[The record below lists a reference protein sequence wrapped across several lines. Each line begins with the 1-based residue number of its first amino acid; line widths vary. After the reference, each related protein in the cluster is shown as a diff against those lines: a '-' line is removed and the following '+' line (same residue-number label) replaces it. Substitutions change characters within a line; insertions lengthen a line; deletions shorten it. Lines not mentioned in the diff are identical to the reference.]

1 MKLLKRRKG
10 LTLIELLIV
19 VIILGVLA
27 AIAIP
32 RMSQNS
38 ATAKLR
44 ACQTNI
50 ATMNTQIELY
60 YSETGDWPVFATLTT
75 DPNYFP
81 DGAPVCPTT
90 GTSTPYSMDPNTYR
104 VDCSTTGH

>member
-1 MKLLKRRKG
+1 MKLSKSRKG

-19 VIILGVLA
+19 VLILGALA

-50 ATMNTQIELY
+50 ATMNTQIEAY
-60 YSETGDWPVFATLTT
+60 HADTDDWPVFATLTT
-75 DPNYFP
+75 DPCYFP
-81 DGAPVCPTT
+81 DSTPVCPSG
-90 GTSTPYSMDPNTYR
+90 GTYSMDPNTYR
-104 VDCSTTGH
+104 VNCDASGH

>member
-1 MKLLKRRKG
+1 MLKHRKG

-44 ACQTNI
+44 ACQTNV

-60 YSETGDWPVFATLTT
+60 YAENDEWPTATTMT
-75 DPNYFP
+75 EVVDDVNYFP
-81 DGAPVCPTT
+81 DGKPVCPSGGAYTMS
-90 GTSTPYSMDPNTYR
+90 GTTYR
-104 VDCSTTGH
+104 VDCDATGH